1 VAGTAASEI
10 MAELAETTPADRDW
24 NSAPLAEVV
33 REIVDRHHAWLHAE
47 LSLLDHLFALVA
59 HSQEGIRPLERV
71 FSQLKAE
78 LESHLGKEER
88 VLFPAILRMETL
100 RNAGKPVPRPPF
112 GTVRNPISM
121 MEHDHEQAMLHLDEM
136 RDLTYGY
143 DLPEDACHGLRML
156 YRELQALEA
165 DLHTHLHLENNIL
178 FPRAANLEQA

>member
-1 VAGTAASEI
+1 
-10 MAELAETTPADRDW
+10 
-24 NSAPLAEVV
+24 
-33 REIVDRHHAWLHAE
+33 
-47 LSLLDHLFALVA
+47 
-59 HSQEGIRPLERV
+59 
-71 FSQLKAE
+71 
-78 LESHLGKEER
+78 
-88 VLFPAILRMETL
+88 
-100 RNAGKPVPRPPF
+100 
-112 GTVRNPISM
+112 M